1 MRDLLAQGGFC
12 VRTATRADCARCTG
26 RSRGTVSYNAEVAH
40 CFRCNWSANR
50 STLARE
56 LGLVGQASACWGLS
70 HQGRGENR
78 QAKARPTRRQRAKAR
93 REFRRRAQNEDEIRS
108 FARWREER
116 LRQVSDRYHA
126 LSRAAVRAEKALA
139 SGVLTPE
146 EQSLAWDALARF
158 CHEEASLSAAF
169 DFLMC
174 AKASHWL
181 EDETRIE
188 DVFTHWR
195 QICGAPE

>member
-12 VRTATRADCARCTG
+12 VRTATRADCARCEG
-26 RSRGTVSYNAEVAH
+26 RSRGTVSYNAEG
-40 CFRCNWSANR
+40 RTLLPLRLERQSLR
-50 STLARE
+50 LARD
-56 LGLVGQASACWGLS
+56 LGLVGQASACRGLS

-174 AKASHWL
+174 AKASRWL
-181 EDETRIE
+181 EDDARIE
-188 DVFTHWR
+188 DLFECWKTL
-195 QICGAPE
+195 QGSQ